1 VSAHRGCF
9 PGGSGVAVNLF
20 RTLGWPVVA
29 GAFYLVEAL
38 FALQLGL
45 TGNRRPKTDVVSDFY
60 GYGHV
65 LDNQIQRL
73 RATGMLEVRNG
84 EIAGYKGK
92 TLELKS
98 GDVLEADLVVF
109 GTGFRQDYSIFPHD
123 LREKLEIEQDG
134 LYLYRYILP
143 SKIDN
148 LAFVGKVAAV
158 SNISSYGLQAEW
170 LARKIV
176 TQTLPSQEERAAE
189 IAVRKQWARSWMPET
204 AGRGS
209 LVLLHQTH
217 YHDQLLRDI
226 GERPLRKGNL
236 LSEYLMPYVSQ
247 DYNGILGMPLK

>member
-1 VSAHRGCF
+1 LRAAGRISVPCVEYETSKTTPTSISPEQALATNRMLDRIATSHF
-9 PGGSGVAVNLF
+9 AWDPG
-20 RTLGWPVVA
+20 R
-29 GAFYLVEAL
+29 Y
-38 FALQLGL
+38 
-45 TGNRRPKTDVVSDFY
+45 GN
-60 GYGHV
+60 V
-65 LDNQIQRL
+65 LDNKIQRL